1 MVEQIPRKIKVG
13 LKWYSVEIVEAL
25 LDKGEMGKVIY
36 PEQKIKIGAKNN
48 RTGRPY
54 GEAQM
59 KETFWHELVHAIL
72 VDMGEFKLNKR
83 EDFVEEFAKRLAKAI
98 KSARY

>member
-1 MVEQIPRKIKVG
+1 
-13 LKWYSVEIVEAL
+13 
-25 LDKGEMGKVIY
+25 
-36 PEQKIKIGAKNN
+36 
-48 RTGRPY
+48 
-54 GEAQM
+54 M

>member
-13 LKWYSVEIVEAL
+13 MKWYSVEVVEAM
-25 LDKGEMGKVIY
+25 LDKGEMGKVSY
-36 PEQKIKIGAKNN
+36 PDQKIKIGARNN

-54 GEAQM
+54 KDEQM

-72 VDMGEFKLNKR
+72 VDMGEYKLNKR
-83 EDFVEEFAKRLAKAI
+83 ESFVEEFAKRLSKAI
-98 KSARY
+98 QSARY